1 MAWVKAKNPA
11 SSLML
16 INPQRGKKMAVRR
29 RRKTATN
36 TRRRTTAAVNPRR
49 RRRNRTT
56 IYTAATRRTNRR
68 RSNPPRRRRRRNPQV
83 KTLIVGSL
91 YAAAG
96 AMAQGI
102 IAGFIP
108 IKAQG
113 LMGIGVELGVA
124 YVTAM
129 VGERVLGAGPNAQF
143 FAVGAAAGVGKSIL
157 NYVFGLA
164 QSGVGALTSAA
175 QPKALPEGGVNDIV
189 AWDGMRGLND
199 MGDIVPYAS

>member
-1 MAWVKAKNPA
+1 MAWVKAENPA

-49 RRRNRTT
+49 WRRNRTT
-56 IYTAATRRTNRR
+56 IYATAPSRTNRR
-68 RSNPPRRRRRRNPQV
+68 RSNPRRRRRNPQV

-102 IAGFIP
+102 ISGFVP
-108 IKAQG
+108 IRAAG
-113 LMGIGVELGVA
+113 LMGIGIELGVA
-124 YVTAM
+124 YVTAR
-129 VGERVLGAGPNAQF
+129 VGERVLGAGANAQF

-157 NYVFGLA
+157 NYVIGLA
-164 QSGVGALTSAA
+164 QSGVGALSSAA
-175 QPKALPEGGVNDIV
+175 QPKAMTEGGVNDIV
-189 AWDGMRGLND
+189 AWDGMNGLND
-199 MGDIVPYAS
+199 MGDIVPYPS